1 MLTPSG
7 FPNGA
12 TCTDRGAS
20 AAPALVPKAALGS
33 WICQGPLVS
42 KFVSEAV
49 AMYHELRKQAL
60 GRFRKAM
67 SQLVAS
73 ASRGFL
79 DVALRRRF
87 LFNE

>member
-20 AAPALVPKAALGS
+20 AAPDTSAKSGIGIIDLP
-33 WICQGPLVS
+33 GPLGS
-42 KFVSEAV
+42 KFVSEAA